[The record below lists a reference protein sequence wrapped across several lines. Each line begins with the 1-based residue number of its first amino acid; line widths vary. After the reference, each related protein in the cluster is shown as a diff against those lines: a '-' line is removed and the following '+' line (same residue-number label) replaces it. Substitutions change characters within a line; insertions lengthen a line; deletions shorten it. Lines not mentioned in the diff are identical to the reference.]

1 MYSKQAVYLNEKLL
15 SSFPV
20 LGINDGTRLT
30 FKVHTARPTR
40 AYKVHGQFGKAT
52 DTYFW
57 NGRTME
63 RATYNHVNREK
74 IDRVVAHM
82 QAAHQKTMYQ

>member
-1 MYSKQAVYLNEKLL
+1 M
-15 SSFPV
+15 
-20 LGINDGTRLT
+20 
-30 FKVHTARPTR
+30 HTTRPTR

-63 RATYNHVNREK
+63 RASYAHVTRGK
-74 IDRVVAHM
+74 IDSVVAHM
-82 QAAHQKTMYQ
+82 QNAHQKTMYQ